1 VIDGVYAS
9 DEERRVRFHVLPAPD
24 DAEVARV
31 TARVARRVVRLLE
44 RRGLGPHG
52 DPDEADPLR
61 RAQPGLAELYGASV
75 HGRIADGPRAGHRV
89 TTLGE
94 PIDVETSAVTA
105 GSLCASVSGFSLHAN
120 VCIPAR
126 ARRQLEKLCRYAAR
140 PPVATERLSLL
151 PDGRLLY
158 LLKHRW
164 RDGTTHVV
172 FEPLELVGKLA
183 ALVPPP
189 RFNLVRYHGIL
200 APAARWRR
208 DIVPKSSVV
217 EAGDCPPHSGCAARS
232 AKRKP
237 PEGQGQQE
245 PHIPSRPRNYSWAE
259 LMRRVWAVDVLECP
273 RCFGRMRIV
282 AAIHSAEATRRILQ
296 YLGLPSRAPPIACA
310 SPDSDSDEQ
319 VIF

>member
-1 VIDGVYAS
+1 MFEATPVITFRRTRVSTFVNRRQITVPVTRRQAS
-9 DEERRVRFHVLPAPD
+9 SMAWSPNSSKLSWRGNVAVSVACPASSNGNCGRFWIVACWRMASCAYIAMPA
-24 DAEVARV
+24 AR
-31 TARVARRVVRLLE
+31 TGWSHFPARAGQSARR
-44 RRGLGPHG
+44 
-52 DPDEADPLR
+52 
-61 RAQPGLAELYGASV
+61 
-75 HGRIADGPRAGHRV
+75 I
-89 TTLGE
+89 T
-94 PIDVETSAVTA
+94 
-105 GSLCASVSGFSLHAN
+105 CASVSGFSLHAN

-217 EAGDCPPHSGCAARS
+217 EAGDCPPHSGCATRS

-245 PHIPSRPRNYSWAE
+245 PHFPSRPRNYSWAE